1 MRARNAWAGRG
12 PGRGAAWLV
21 GGILGILM
29 FMPRGAAGDVQE
41 VHGPAWAGTPAVHR
55 HAVRIAQ
62 ADPTAGSRP
71 GVAADTR
78 IEIKDFAYS
87 PATLTVAPGTT
98 VTWTSRDDEPH
109 TVTSRDSLFTSGGL
123 DADESFSYTF
133 TTPGTYTYFCKLHPE
148 MNGTIVV
155 K

>member
-1 MRARNAWAGRG
+1 MRARCARAGRD
-12 PGRGAAWLV
+12 PGRGAAWLA
-21 GGILGILM
+21 GGILGVLM
-29 FMPRGAAGDVQE
+29 CMPRGAAAEPLE
-41 VHGPAWAGTPAVHR
+41 VHGPARAGTPAVHR
-55 HAVRIAQ
+55 HAVRIAES
-62 ADPTAGSRP
+62 DPTAGSRP
-71 GVAADTR
+71 GAAADTR

-148 MNGTIVV
+148 MNGTIIV